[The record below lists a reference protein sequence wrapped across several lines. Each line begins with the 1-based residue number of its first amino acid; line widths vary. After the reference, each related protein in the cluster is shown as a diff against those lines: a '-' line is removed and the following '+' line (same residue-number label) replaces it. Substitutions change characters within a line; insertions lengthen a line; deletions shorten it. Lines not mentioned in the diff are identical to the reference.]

1 MDRVG
6 VEPTTSAH
14 SILVLSAVDENISIS
29 TNAAEIFSDEPEE
42 ICNSLANSTASA
54 FLSSFFNSGLLSSLF
69 DKTREVKKAITLKSC
84 YILSTSIQMVTTA
97 EYIQIIAAGIY
108 AIALF
113 YTIITFRRT
122 KRLDQITL
130 SDRIF
135 SELRELDRELAK
147 IPPESQYD
155 DARNQAYSR
164 IFSTLD
170 YFSFL
175 VNQKMIDDRRL
186 LEYMKPII
194 ISYYEEIF
202 MRHPSSINE
211 RDSKSYQQFR
221 KFYLKLKK

>member
-1 MDRVG
+1 MQ
-6 VEPTTSAH
+6 
-14 SILVLSAVDENISIS
+14 
-29 TNAAEIFSDEPEE
+29 EIFSDEPEE
-42 ICNSLANSTASA
+42 ILQNLLLAQLLLH
-54 FLSSFFNSGLLSSLF
+54 FYHHSSIPGLLGSLF
-69 DKTREVKKAITLKSC
+69 DKTRGEESHYSKIMLYSL
-84 YILSTSIQMVTTA
+84 YIHTHMVTTA

-155 DARNQAYSR
+155 NARNQVYSR
-164 IFSTLD
+164 IFGTLD

-175 VNQKMIDDRRL
+175 VNQKMIEDRRL

-194 ISYYEEIF
+194 ISYYEDMF
-202 MRHPSSINE
+202 MRHPSSSINE

>member
-1 MDRVG
+1 
-6 VEPTTSAH
+6 
-14 SILVLSAVDENISIS
+14 
-29 TNAAEIFSDEPEE
+29 
-42 ICNSLANSTASA
+42 
-54 FLSSFFNSGLLSSLF
+54 
-69 DKTREVKKAITLKSC
+69 
-84 YILSTSIQMVTTA
+84 MVTIA

-113 YTIITFRRT
+113 YTIITFRRS

-155 DARNQAYSR
+155 NARNQVYLR

-175 VNQKMIDDRRL
+175 VNQKMVDDRRL
-186 LEYMKPII
+186 LEYMNPII
-194 ISYYEEIF
+194 ISYYEDIF
-202 MRHPSSINE
+202 IKHPLSKDE
-211 RDSKSYQQFR
+211 RNSKSFQQFK